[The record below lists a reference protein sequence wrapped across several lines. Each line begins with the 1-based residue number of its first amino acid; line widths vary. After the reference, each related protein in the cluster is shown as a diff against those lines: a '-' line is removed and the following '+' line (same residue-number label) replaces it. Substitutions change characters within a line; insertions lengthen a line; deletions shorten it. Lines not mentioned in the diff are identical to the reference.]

1 MIKFRIV
8 TPERVVFD
16 EEVEQIT
23 MMTREGE
30 ITILP
35 HHIPLVSILQAGEL
49 RYKKN
54 DEEKVLAVSGGFA
67 EVRADNTLTILADT
81 AEAAHEI
88 DITRA
93 EAAKA
98 KAEKLMSEA
107 RNKEDVDFVSIQAN
121 LERALN
127 RVKVA
132 NKYRKL
138 PGIQK

>member
-1 MIKFRIV
+1 MLKFRIV
-8 TPERVVFD
+8 TPERIVFEDVVD
-16 EEVEQIT
+16 QVSL
-23 MMTREGE
+23 MTRDGE
-30 ITILP
+30 VTILP
-35 HHIPLVSILQAGEL
+35 HHIPLISIVQAGEL

-54 DEEKVLAVSGGFA
+54 GEEKFIAVSGGFV
-67 EVRADNTLTILADT
+67 EVRVDNTLTVLADT
-81 AEAAHEI
+81 AEHAQEI

-98 KAEKLMSEA
+98 KAEKLMQES

-121 LERALN
+121 MEKALN
-127 RVKVA
+127 RVKTA

>member
-8 TPERVVFD
+8 TPERVVFED
-16 EEVEQIT
+16 EVEQVS

-54 DEEKVLAVSGGFA
+54 GEEKIIAISGGFA
-67 EVRADNTLTILADT
+67 EVRADNTLTVLADT
-81 AEAAHEI
+81 AEYAQEI

-93 EAAKA
+93 EAARV
-98 KAEKLMSEA
+98 KAEALMQEA
-107 RNKEDVDFVSIQAN
+107 QNKEDVDFVSIQAN

-138 PGIQK
+138 PVGQK